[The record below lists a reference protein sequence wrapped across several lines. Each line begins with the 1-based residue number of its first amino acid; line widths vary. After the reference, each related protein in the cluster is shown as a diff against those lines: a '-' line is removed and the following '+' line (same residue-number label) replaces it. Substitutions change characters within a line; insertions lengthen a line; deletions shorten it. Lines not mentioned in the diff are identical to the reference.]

1 MQLPT
6 EVITSNEAV
15 GVGVTTA
22 GNLEGQEHRGEPWL
36 LPVAT
41 PGWQGASIKLQ
52 GLQNLTSVLSHFSTH
67 VTAVAAWSDQTKLV
81 IKGLSLPKEPGAF
94 SS

>member
-1 MQLPT
+1 M
-6 EVITSNEAV
+6 SNEAV

-36 LPVAT
+36 LPVHTGLA
-41 PGWQGASIKLQ
+41 GRRAHSSHASIKLQ

-67 VTAVAAWSDQTKLV
+67 VTAVAAWSDQTKLA
-81 IKGLSLPKEPGAF
+81 ITGL
-94 SS
+94 